1 MPSKKNKKSRP
12 GNPRAN
18 DSLRADIAA
27 AQDHVDPFADDGADD
42 IADQLLAALDERDAL
57 EAEKAQAAQAEKE
70 NGGHHFRQDIKEA
83 GEKILHGLQGSSSP
97 PSQNAAAS
105 PGTSPNSAKKG
116 GLLRMF
122 SPKSPDEGS
131 SSSEPT
137 PPAGTGKKKS
147 RQQQR
152 KEKKAAEQEAM
163 RREVEAELKAN
174 GGKPDEAAIE
184 RQGIDAMCAA
194 LGVQMH
200 EITPDGHC
208 LYAAVA
214 DQLMFRGKSS
224 SKVDY
229 KQTRKATADMMR
241 QHPDDFVPFIS
252 DSDEYMAGIDNKEA
266 GHTDEGKAQTN
277 HFLRY
282 CDAIESTGVWGG
294 QPEILALSR
303 AFQTQINVVQ
313 AGSPVLKVGEGEYQ
327 GEPLTI
333 SYHRKMYG
341 LGEHYNSL
349 RPVKQ

>member
-1 MPSKKNKKSRP
+1 MPSKKNKKSKP
-12 GNPRAN
+12 ANSRAN

-27 AQDHVDPFADDGADD
+27 TQQHVDPFADDAGDDSFD
-42 IADQLLAALDERDAL
+42 IADQLLAALDARDAL
-57 EAEKAQAAQAEKE
+57 EAEQDEAAKAEKAEKE
-70 NGGHHFRQDIKEA
+70 NGHHFRQDLRNA
-83 GEKILHGLQGSSSP
+83 GEKILSNLQGGSSSQIP
-97 PSQNAAAS
+97 TAL
-105 PGTSPNSAKKG
+105 PGTSPNSKKA
-116 GLLRMF
+116 GLMRMF
-122 SPKSPDEGS
+122 GSKSPEESG
-131 SSSEPT
+131 T
-137 PPAGTGKKKS
+137 PSPQAGKKKS

-163 RREVEAELKAN
+163 RREVEAELKVN
-174 GGKPDEAAIE
+174 GGKPDEAALE

-194 LGVQMH
+194 LKVQMH

-214 DQLMFRGKSS
+214 DQLMFRGKSTV
-224 SKVDY
+224 KLDY

-241 QHPDDFVPFIS
+241 EHPEDFVPFIS
-252 DSDEYMAGIDNKEA
+252 DSDEHMAGIDNKEA
-266 GHTDEGKAQTN
+266 GQLDETKAQTS
-277 HFLRY
+277 HFLKY

-303 AFQTQINVVQ
+303 AFKTQINVVQ
-313 AGSPVLKVGEGEYQ
+313 AGSPVLKVGEGEYP

-349 RPVKQ
+349 RPIS